1 MDLRSYQSAAS
12 KTDCLP
18 ADGSADLMI
27 PLLGLAGEVGELQSE
42 YKKAM
47 RDGDAPELFRA
58 RFAEEL
64 GDVMWY
70 VANLATK
77 LGFDLNRVAE
87 FNLDKSRERWGR
99 RCGLSEPRPAF
110 DEGYPEDQRLPR
122 HLQVHLKTED
132 LQGGRKVV
140 QAYVGNRKLGDN
152 LTDNAYVK
160 DGYRFHDT
168 FHYAFA
174 AVLGWSPVTRWLLS
188 RKRKSRPE
196 VDEVEDGARAKAAE
210 EAISLF
216 VFSHAKE
223 YNWLAGKASVS
234 SEMLRSIKWMANGL
248 EVAKCSTGEWE
259 DAIIQGFAAW
269 RVIERN
275 HGGVLSLDLDQ
286 RTITASSPK

>member
-1 MDLRSYQSAAS
+1 
-12 KTDCLP
+12 
-18 ADGSADLMI
+18 
-27 PLLGLAGEVGELQSE
+27 
-42 YKKAM
+42 
-47 RDGDAPELFRA
+47 
-58 RFAEEL
+58 
-64 GDVMWY
+64 MWD
-70 VANLATK
+70 VANLTTK
-77 LGFDLNRVAE
+77 LGFDLNQIAAL
-87 FNLDKSRERWGR
+87 NLDKTRERWGR
-99 RCGLSEPRPAF
+99 RCGLLELRPAF
-110 DEGYPEDQRLPR
+110 DEGFPAHERLPR
-122 HLQVHLKTED
+122 HLCVQLKTED
-132 LQGGRKVV
+132 LPDGRKIV
-140 QAYVGNRKLGDN
+140 QAYVGNRKLGDH

-174 AVLGWSPVTRWLLS
+174 AILGWSPITRWLLD

-234 SEMLRSIKWMANGL
+234 SEMLRSIKWMGNGL

-269 RVIERN
+269 RVIEHN
-275 HGGVLSLDLDQ
+275 HGGVLSMDLDQ
-286 RTITASSPK
+286 RTIAASPPE